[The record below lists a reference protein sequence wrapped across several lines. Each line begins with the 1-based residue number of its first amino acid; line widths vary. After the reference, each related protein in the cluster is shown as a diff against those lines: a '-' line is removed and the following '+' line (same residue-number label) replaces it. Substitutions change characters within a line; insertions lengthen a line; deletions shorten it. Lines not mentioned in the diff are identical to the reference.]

1 MGVSVFS
8 SSPATSKR
16 LLISYSHDATV
27 KNNLIKTQ
35 MAAGHLSYRFNT
47 TSLLHRRQEH
57 KPHKCLKRG
66 YETAQFLTIAVANLV
81 SLSDFGFL
89 CRCSISL
96 SESNSPLRTQKS
108 NRRLSNTK
116 HHLAR
121 TPKCPPDLLSLTH
134 LLGHCSPIH
143 IHTGTFCSSSQA
155 NPHAWDNPYKILS

>member
-1 MGVSVFS
+1 MLAVLSISENEGLSIFS

-16 LLISYSHDATV
+16 LFISYSHDATV
-27 KNNLIKTQ
+27 KNSLTKTQ

-47 TSLLHRRQEH
+47 TSLFHRRQDH

-108 NRRLSNTK
+108 NRRLSHTN
-116 HHLAR
+116 HLAR
-121 TPKCPPDLLSLTH
+121 K
-134 LLGHCSPIH
+134 
-143 IHTGTFCSSSQA
+143 A
-155 NPHAWDNPYKILS
+155 